1 MSNDLLRWRKDADK
15 DEWAELAQLVG
26 TSVGYMNLIAYGV
39 RRASPERAEAIEEGT
54 KQIGKYQPVT
64 KESLVFASVKDN
76 AA

>member
-39 RRASPERAEAIEEGT
+39 RRASPERADAIE
-54 KQIGKYQPVT
+54 
-64 KESLVFASVKDN
+64 
-76 AA
+76 

>member
-1 MSNDLLRWRKDADK
+1 MSNELLRWRKEADK
-15 DEWAELAQLVG
+15 DDWAILAHLVG

-39 RRASPERAEAIEEGT
+39 RRASPTRAAAIEQGT

-64 KESLVFASVKDN
+64 KESLVFTSLKDS